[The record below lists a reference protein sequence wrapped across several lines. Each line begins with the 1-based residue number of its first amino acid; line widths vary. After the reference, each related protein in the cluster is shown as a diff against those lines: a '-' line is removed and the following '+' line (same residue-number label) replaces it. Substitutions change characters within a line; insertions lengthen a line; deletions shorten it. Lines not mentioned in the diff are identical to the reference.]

1 MSTNKNQFNVQRRI
15 RHGIST
21 KTKEADAVKNTT
33 AFLCGAVRLKAQQD
47 YLDRAQGVFLSNM
60 RALEQ
65 PVIKGCNTLYK
76 QLNDKRCEES
86 DQMNQTLFGIVQSLK
101 QLKTDVVSEE
111 RLKTYDVDHYRKV
124 VFDLENKITLFKK
137 TSSQRYAELMA
148 EESSLTAS
156 LQGLERKLE
165 EWSRPVSYT
174 NLQPPPPLARAAPA
188 TITAAY
194 EDMAQEVVDF
204 QNFLQETGGHT
215 NGWEDQD
222 HLQFLKI
229 CRQHSGKPSLL
240 QALASSLPHI
250 SEDEIEAHKKW
261 FQQYN
266 ALKKAQQRAINEWK
280 KNKEKKKEE
289 KIEPLELVENINK
302 PEHFKTSPETKQK
315 IEDWKR
321 SLQLQKELEYLH
333 HLEEKEKEQMRQRS
347 RTLLQERKKEEVLRY
362 REEKWTKEQS
372 ALLARQRRELR
383 EVEERAARANVLIKV
398 YSGVL
403 RHLSNLGEVGLNSS
417 ENRLKCRQETG
428 DWSGLK
434 PTSLEQGLANYF
446 PTGEQDEVYVARQRF
461 LKEHKESERLKQRTS
476 SSQVEH
482 HNGSVQAKRDPE
494 RLLQATEVWKERCKK
509 QNTAANQ
516 VSRPLLHLRNMPR
529 FTLPLS
535 LDYSLHPILSSQPS
549 SSSLTMPANR
559 SSPLLPVSY
568 PQP

>member
-1 MSTNKNQFNVQRRI
+1 MVAPSISFKVTWRSRGKVSDFCAGGRGSI
-15 RHGIST
+15 LSPGIDLS
-21 KTKEADAVKNTT
+21 
-33 AFLCGAVRLKAQQD
+33 D
-47 YLDRAQGVFLSNM
+47 Y
-60 RALEQ
+60 
-65 PVIKGCNTLYK
+65 
-76 QLNDKRCEES
+76 
-86 DQMNQTLFGIVQSLK
+86 QTLPSP
-101 QLKTDVVSEE
+101 
-111 RLKTYDVDHYRKV
+111 
-124 VFDLENKITLFKK
+124 
-137 TSSQRYAELMA
+137 
-148 EESSLTAS
+148 LT
-156 LQGLERKLE
+156 R
-165 EWSRPVSYT
+165 
-174 NLQPPPPLARAAPA
+174 
-188 TITAAY
+188 
-194 EDMAQEVVDF
+194 
-204 QNFLQETGGHT
+204 
-215 NGWEDQD
+215 
-222 HLQFLKI
+222 HL
-229 CRQHSGKPSLL
+229 
-240 QALASSLPHI
+240 
-250 SEDEIEAHKKW
+250 
-261 FQQYN
+261 
-266 ALKKAQQRAINEWK
+266 
-280 KNKEKKKEE
+280 
-289 KIEPLELVENINK
+289 
-302 PEHFKTSPETKQK
+302 
-315 IEDWKR
+315 R

-417 ENRLKCRQETG
+417 ENRLKCRLETG

-529 FTLPLS
+529 L
-535 LDYSLHPILSSQPS
+535 
-549 SSSLTMPANR
+549 
-559 SSPLLPVSY
+559 
-568 PQP
+568 